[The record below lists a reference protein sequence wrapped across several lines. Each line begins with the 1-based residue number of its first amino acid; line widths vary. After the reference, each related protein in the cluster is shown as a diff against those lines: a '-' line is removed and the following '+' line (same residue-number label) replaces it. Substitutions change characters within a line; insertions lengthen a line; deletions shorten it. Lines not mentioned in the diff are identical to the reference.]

1 MEWVWEQNK
10 QRPWVMIGHVSG
22 AVRVVEVVTG
32 EGRSYI
38 SQEFEIQ
45 VSWVL
50 SRGPQGAWEG
60 VMQGKDVI

>member
-1 MEWVWEQNK
+1 
-10 QRPWVMIGHVSG
+10 MIGHVSG